1 MKPQLT
7 IADVQ
12 DRVREARMQ
21 IQSILYQLEEYTG
34 CTVDSVG
41 MDRVRFST
49 GETQIVDVRLD
60 VKV

>member
-12 DRVREARMQ
+12 DRITEARMQ

-34 CTVDSVG
+34 CTVDSVD
-41 MDRVRFST
+41 MDRVQYAT

-60 VKV
+60 IKV

>member
-7 IADVQ
+7 LADVQ

-21 IQSILYQLEEYTG
+21 IQSILYHLEEYTG

-41 MDRVRFST
+41 MDRVRYAT
-49 GETQIVDVRLD
+49 GEAQIVDVRLD

>member
-12 DRVREARMQ
+12 DRVREARVQ
-21 IQSILYQLEEYTG
+21 IQNILYQLEEYTG
-34 CTVDSVG
+34 CTVDSVD
-41 MDRVRFST
+41 MDRVRYAT